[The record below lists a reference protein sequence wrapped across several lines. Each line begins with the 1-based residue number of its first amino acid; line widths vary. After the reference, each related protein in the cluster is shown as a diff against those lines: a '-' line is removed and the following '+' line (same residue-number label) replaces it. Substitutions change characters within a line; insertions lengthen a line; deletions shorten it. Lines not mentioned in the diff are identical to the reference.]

1 MTAGERIKK
10 VRKDAG
16 LTQAQLAEKLN
27 IPYQSIG
34 QWERN
39 IRKPKTATLAKIAT
53 ALGLDCDYYW
63 LIFGDDWEIYDKAAQ
78 NVMRV
83 FCTNDF
89 HIEKASK
96 LAAVYTDQMHKDDGY
111 SFSKSEKEL
120 ISCFSALND
129 LGQREAMRYLKLL
142 SETPQYQ
149 RPQEPD
155 DDKK

>member
-39 IRKPKTATLAKIAT
+39 IRKPKTATLAKI
-53 ALGLDCDYYW
+53 
-63 LIFGDDWEIYDKAAQ
+63 YDKSAQ
-78 NVMRV
+78 TVMRV
-83 FCTNDF
+83 FCTDDF

-96 LAAVYTDQMHKDDGY
+96 LAAVYTDQIHKDDGY
-111 SFSKSEKEL
+111 SFSKSEKDL

-155 DDKK
+155 EDKK